1 MRFAA
6 QKSLRFFVLGSGKS
20 NTNVNYL
27 LEESLGGI
35 CFCFEAM
42 DFAEEM
48 PKILFVFVHFCSKGT
63 S

>member
-1 MRFAA
+1 M
-6 QKSLRFFVLGSGKS
+6 
-20 NTNVNYL
+20 NYL

-48 PKILFVFVHFCSKGT
+48 PKMLFVFVHCFKGHSVRKGLT
-63 S
+63 LYRCLAMFV